1 MITECYDHWTDLTQ
15 PLVSLEIIGEDKLTT
30 IYALQT
36 YLVSFND
43 EEVCLSDFEYFLS
56 IVDQMILKE
65 LDILKEKLK
74 SKDFEAA
81 QHLKRITHRAYH
93 TFVKETDQYFEMRS
107 EYRTSYNCTEEF
119 IRRIMITGGFSYRI
133 QHFL

>member
-74 SKDFEAA
+74 SKDFEASSA
-81 QHLKRITHRAYH
+81 LKTYY
-93 TFVKETDQYFEMRS
+93 T
-107 EYRTSYNCTEEF
+107 
-119 IRRIMITGGFSYRI
+119 
-133 QHFL
+133 